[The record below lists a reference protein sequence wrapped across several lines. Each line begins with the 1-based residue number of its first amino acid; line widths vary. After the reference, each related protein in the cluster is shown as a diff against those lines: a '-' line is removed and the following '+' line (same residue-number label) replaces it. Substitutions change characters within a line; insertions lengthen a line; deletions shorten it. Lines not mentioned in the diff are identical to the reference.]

1 MIYTTLQTHLTTLL
15 ILASYVMTAANAHT
29 ALLFGA
35 NGAVGLEVL
44 RAIVDNN
51 PLWDEV
57 ILVGR
62 RFPSKVTDLLPDL
75 SSVGEEQQQ
84 LPKVTQIQLS
94 DLSNVDENEE
104 LLQMK
109 ADACFI
115 A

>member
-1 MIYTTLQTHLTTLL
+1 MIYTTLQTHLTTTLL

-35 NGAVGLEVL
+35 NGAVGSEVL
-44 RAIVDNN
+44 REIVAN

-75 SSVGEEQQQ
+75 SSAGEEQQR
-84 LPKVTQIQLS
+84 PKVTQIQLA
-94 DLSNVDENEE
+94 DLSNVDE
-104 LLQMK
+104 MK
-109 ADACFI
+109 NYYK
-115 A
+115 